1 MHNLRRRCKQAA
13 LASHRGK
20 EKKQIQSYIGESIEK
35 WPNGFNTVAIIE
47 KTTIKLNIVFLTSL
61 TMNA

>member
-47 KTTIKLNIVFLTSL
+47 KTTFKLNIVF
-61 TMNA
+61 